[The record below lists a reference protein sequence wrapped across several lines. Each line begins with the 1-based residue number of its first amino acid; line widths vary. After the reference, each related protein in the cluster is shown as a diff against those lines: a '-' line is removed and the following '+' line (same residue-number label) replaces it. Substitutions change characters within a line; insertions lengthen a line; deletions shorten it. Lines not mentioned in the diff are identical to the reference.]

1 MTKLT
6 DLIGLHTLSGF
17 DTSIPDKENLEDGVC
32 FVLDD
37 KKYQI
42 YTDPDDGWRSYLS
55 ELFEEDI
62 ECRNMIPPELV
73 LIVEKEKE
81 NKNYDGI
88 LIYSS
93 NSKVIADI
101 STDNSD
107 DWYPCARCEW
117 YPENLSSNNENNDI
131 KNLSRYKMM
140 VLCNNFFDE
149 VQLYHKSQKPIGKL
163 VKSFIG
169 TKSGYPIDVY
179 YDETVDGLDYW
190 SSVNNIYQR
199 IFNNCLNSYSVID
212 DCRDVEDSIYK
223 EIKKG
228 EV

>member
-1 MTKLT
+1 MTQLT
-6 DLIGLHTLSGF
+6 DLIGIHVLTGF

-62 ECRNMIPPELV
+62 ECRNMIPPEAV
-73 LIVEKEKE
+73 LIVEKK

-93 NSKVIADI
+93 NGKLIADI
-101 STDNSD
+101 STDNFD

-117 YPENLSSNNENNDI
+117 YPENLVSNSKVRND
-131 KNLSRYKMM
+131 
-140 VLCNNFFDE
+140 
-149 VQLYHKSQKPIGKL
+149 
-163 VKSFIG
+163 KSFNRYV
-169 TKSGYPIDVY
+169 K
-179 YDETVDGLDYW
+179 
-190 SSVNNIYQR
+190 R
-199 IFNNCLNSYSVID
+199 
-212 DCRDVEDSIYK
+212 R
-223 EIKKG
+223 
-228 EV
+228 